1 MGLRVLKKNRIA
13 VYGVCKN
20 EEYNI
25 REWYSHI
32 KDADYIFLL
41 DTGSTDNTINIAK
54 ELGINV
60 ISAKFSPWSETQAKN
75 TALALLPEDIDI
87 CVCLDLDQVV
97 VTKNWKDIL
106 ENLELGFG
114 IAEHTFTS
122 NTGYKD
128 NTETVSAS
136 AIHERHG
143 IGWIK
148 YRPMT
153 FDYNRKMDDRA
164 TVPISVHH
172 LPGTKERFDN
182 RETLYI
188 NSFLN
193 ELKIINAY
201 SSKQYFLETYRHIVL
216 SYFEHGDLENFVH
229 HYQEFI
235 AKYKNYVFY
244 KEEKPDAFYCL
255 YLVELA
261 MSVYDMKNGINIL
274 KSLDQ
279 SLAPQ
284 RIADDI
290 NLRIAI
296 HSAISRKNDTAREHI
311 NLIKNV
317 SLHSE
322 VIDSILY
329 VISNELDTH
338 NAQVLSNYYG
348 NIGWG
353 KSHQKMVNDF
363 IKTQYEIEL

>member
-1 MGLRVLKKNRIA
+1 MSKKNKIA

-25 REWYSHI
+25 REWHSHI

-41 DTGSTDNTINIAK
+41 DTGSTDDTINIAK

-60 ISAKFSPWSETQAKN
+60 VSAKFSPWSETQAKN

-87 CVCLDLDQVV
+87 CICLDLDQVV
-97 VTKNWKDIL
+97 LTKNWKDIL
-106 ENLELGFG
+106 DKLDLGFG

-128 NTETVSAS
+128 NKETVSAS

-143 IGWIK
+143 VGWIK

-153 FDYNRKMDDRA
+153 FDYNRSMNDRA
-164 TVPISVHH
+164 QVPISVHH

-193 ELKIINAY
+193 ELKLINAY

-216 SYFEHGDLENFVH
+216 SYFEHGDLENFIY
-229 HYQEFI
+229 HYREFI
-235 AKYKNYVFY
+235 AKYNNYVFH
-244 KEEKPDAFYCL
+244 KEEEPDAFYCL

-261 MSVYDMKNGINIL
+261 MSVYDMKNAINIL
-274 KSLDQ
+274 KGLDQ
-279 SLAPQ
+279 GLAPQ

-296 HSAISRKNDTAREHI
+296 HSVISGNFDVARDYLDLIEHD
-311 NLIKNV
+311 
-317 SLHSE
+317 SLHQE
-322 VIDSILY
+322 VIGSILY
-329 VISNELDTH
+329 VIGNGLDTH
-338 NAQVLSNYYG
+338 NAQILSNYYG

-363 IKTQYEIEL
+363 IKTQHEINI